1 MVIFSLKTFLG
12 IAGNWLVR
20 LIQPVEQMSVS
31 LAKLFLAAL
40 KRFGSFIAVKQ
51 KGKRTGFSCISF
63 RLIVRASLRSSFV
76 FLT

>member
-20 LIQPVEQMSVS
+20 LIQLVEQMSVF
-31 LAKLFLAAL
+31 LTKLFQAAL
-40 KRFGSFIAVKQ
+40 KRFSGFIAVKQ
-51 KGKRTGFSCISF
+51 KGKRTVFSCISF
-63 RLIVRASLRSSFV
+63 RLIVRASLRSSFI